1 MIKLVGFILHAGII
15 CFTSFL
21 LFHMAHLLFALAFP
35 FKARNFM
42 SEYSKIAHITEL
54 ILVFVLSV
62 LPGIVVLTTSKYQID
77 HFPPDV
83 CYPSV
88 DIIFHTLMLPFAIY
102 ATIVLA
108 LLFTVFTI
116 LRRVSVLLYSY
127 K

>member
-1 MIKLVGFILHAGII
+1 
-15 CFTSFL
+15 
-21 LFHMAHLLFALAFP
+21 
-35 FKARNFM
+35 M

-54 ILVFVLSV
+54 ILVLVLSV

-88 DIIFHTLMLPFAIY
+88 DIMFYTLMLPMAIY
-102 ATIVLA
+102 ATICLA
-108 LLFTVFTI
+108 MLFTVFTI